1 MANLTSQEIETLISK
16 IKKFPYLCS
25 VGDVSLGPLAGAPT
39 VAPDTETTDV
49 TLYET
54 MGEIEASYLTKN
66 SVTLTLRTR
75 NVDAAM
81 SLITAIK
88 KGDNLLASTSKK
100 TVTLVPITSATEAT
114 ITFDNA
120 YLQPG
125 LDYAPGENQD
135 PNVVTLT
142 FTCKADP
149 TRGTPFTYT
158 TPSSGNSTPA

>member
-1 MANLTSQEIETLISK
+1 MANLTSQEITALIAK

-25 VGDVSLGPLAGAPT
+25 IGSTNIGPLAGAPT
-39 VAPDTETTDV
+39 VEPDTETTDV

-54 MGEIEASYLTKN
+54 GADVQAKYLTKN

-75 NVDAAM
+75 NVDDAMTLIGALTKGSDIYAA
-81 SLITAIK
+81 A
-88 KGDNLLASTSKK
+88 NKK
-100 TVTLVPITSATEAT
+100 TITLVPITGSNEAT

-125 LDYAPGENQD
+125 LSYAPGENSD

-142 FTCKADP
+142 YECKADP

-158 TPSSGNSTPA
+158 TPSSGTGT